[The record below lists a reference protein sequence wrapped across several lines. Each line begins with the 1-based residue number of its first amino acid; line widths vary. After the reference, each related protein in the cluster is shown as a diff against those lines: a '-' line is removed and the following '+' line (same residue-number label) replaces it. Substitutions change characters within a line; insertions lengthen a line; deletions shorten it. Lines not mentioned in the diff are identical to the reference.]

1 MNRGIPQDRDCLTAV
16 PTGGVETS
24 KHISSLRDVYL
35 AQERAL
41 FSSEAVV
48 CDKRENARSLVV
60 SLKEPVSR
68 RIFPKNIF
76 CALCYLSVCCLAIVG
91 QTWSEALLFPSGS
104 QLSEVVLLFQTF
116 YRL

>member
-1 MNRGIPQDRDCLTAV
+1 M
-16 PTGGVETS
+16 
-24 KHISSLRDVYL
+24 LRLFAMFIL

-48 CDKRENARSLVV
+48 CDKREKARSLVV
-60 SLKEPVSR
+60 PLKEPVSR

-104 QLSEVVLLFQTF
+104 QLSEVVLLNQTF
-116 YRL
+116 YTLFISMQPPGGKHIEM